1 MTASPLCCFR
11 LEATRGPHSGMVLR
25 HCRVDA
31 AAPYSPACALSIGR
45 KKRCW
50 LRLPKDLEVSSVH
63 AEFRFIESETKFAI
77 RDAKSTNGTK
87 LNGKQLQAQQDYPLS
102 NGDLIAVGRTSLRFV
117 QVVHGQPCDEE
128 TDNISAGASAI
139 LTPSDSSSE
148 AQSAAVPEVIV
159 LDEDSAEDKE
169 TASNTTGSNETPVD
183 QPDTEPAHDVL
194 ALKPSM
200 VAANDA
206 KGKRRTESVVLEKA
220 VSHSG
225 NRIGAVGEY
234 TPEEAMCTV
243 CRVVIGQLDMLEQ
256 QAHLNECLGG
266 RVAAPSTASATT
278 TVKDSNPNTRKRGN
292 AGGAATRAKK
302 PRKPKAGEDNGAS
315 ATVAPKAKKPRKRKR
330 ADAGESI
337 ELALALTGKKMSKE
351 EQTDVQLA
359 VTKKKLEQIDEQIAK
374 LAKRRVNLV
383 KTLDRLERTKDKLRK
398 SQVLPPAKVV
408 QLLDLKA
415 ALDVIFPSNRQ
426 SSPVDRS
433 VNKGLQEKSSVVA
446 KRYAPS
452 RWRENR
458 APLDCDEEKQAEL
471 AAVAEISM
479 WARASQQLFGLQRDT
494 LLYRNSILRT
504 FLGDDDDAD
513 GRMMDL
519 DNADDLDYEDGD
531 AEFEREDE
539 SEEKQKLKISPPDHQ
554 SDADV
559 PDVVK
564 RVFPN
569 WQCELAFL
577 HDQTAEELE
586 RAVEAMNESQ
596 TQADAVAIDEG
607 ESIRREGSHSTLSEE
622 HSAANSEVATSKSDL
637 SAQEEQRL
645 ACQYMAQM
653 MIRLIAEKRR
663 RAIDAE
669 AAEGFHHRQQ
679 QERRRSVIDLVA
691 SSGEEVGQ
699 QEQTSD
705 IIVASDNEAE

>member
-1 MTASPLCCFR
+1 MAASPLCCFR

-31 AAPYSPACALSIGR
+31 AAPSSPACALSIGR

-50 LRLPKDLEVSSVH
+50 LRLPQDLEVSSVH
-63 AEFRFIESETKFAI
+63 AEFRFIESEPKVAI

-102 NGDLIAVGRTSLRFV
+102 NGDLIAVGRTSLRFI
-117 QVVHGQPCDEE
+117 QVVHGQPCGEE
-128 TDNISAGASAI
+128 TDNSSAGASSI
-139 LTPSDSSSE
+139 LTPSVSSSE

-159 LDEDSAEDKE
+159 LDEDSAEDQE

-183 QPDTEPAHDVL
+183 QPDAEPAHDVL
-194 ALKPSM
+194 ALKPPMAVIS
-200 VAANDA
+200 AA
-206 KGKRRTESVVLEKA
+206 KGKRRKESVELEKP

-234 TPEEAMCTV
+234 TPEKAMYTV
-243 CRVVIGQLDMLEQ
+243 CRVVVGQLDLLEQ

-266 RVAAPSTASATT
+266 RVAAPSTASAKT

-315 ATVAPKAKKPRKRKR
+315 ATVAPKAKKPRKRER

-337 ELALALTGKKMSKE
+337 ELALALTGKKRSKE
-351 EQTDVQLA
+351 EQTDVQLV
-359 VTKKKLEQIDEQIAK
+359 VTKKKLEQLDEQIAK

-446 KRYAPS
+446 KHYAIS

-458 APLDCDEEKQAEL
+458 APLDCDEEKRAEL

-513 GRMMDL
+513 GRIMDL

-569 WQCELAFL
+569 WQRELAFL

-596 TQADAVAIDEG
+596 TQADAAIDEG

-637 SAQEEQRL
+637 SAREEQRL

-679 QERRRSVIDLVA
+679 QERRGSVIDLVA

-705 IIVASDNEAE
+705 IVVASDNEAE